1 MDSSL
6 IVDVWNTF
14 KESIDKKQ
22 IETVA
27 ERYVDVCADYGADD
41 VNFRDAMGSCDVLD
55 AAISYYLDEDDI
67 VDDYEEDDD
76 VWDDE

>member
-14 KESIDKKQ
+14 KESIDKKH

-27 ERYVDVCADYGADD
+27 ERFIDVCADYGTDD
-41 VNFRDAMGSCDVLD
+41 THFRDAMGSCDILD
-55 AAISYYLDEDDI
+55 NAINYYLDEEVEDYDED
-67 VDDYEEDDD
+67 VDD
-76 VWDDE
+76 WDE